1 VSGTT
6 TVRRVGE
13 KRPTGGSASPLRRY
27 LLPIVLIALALVFP
41 FVDNA
46 LGTELLF
53 TVITIAI
60 FVMLALGLNIVVG
73 FAGLLDLGFVAFY
86 ALGAYVIGWFASS
99 HFSQVSFSFGS
110 TVVSLSGGAVP
121 GIHIS
126 FWLLLILAGAF
137 TALCGIIIGF
147 PTLRL
152 RGDYLAIVTLGFGEI
167 IPRFFQNGDDLGGF
181 NLTNGTIGI
190 KAIDAP
196 GIPFLPDSMPT
207 WQRFSQLDLSPWY
220 YTILALVLI
229 TVLVNVRLQNSKLGR
244 AWISVREDETAAAA
258 MGINPV
264 TTKLWAYALGAVF
277 GGIAGAFYGAFIKN
291 IFPDAFQFNISI
303 LILCMVV
310 LGGMGNIYGVILGAI
325 ALQGV
330 NFYLLPQMNEWVHA
344 IGRAIGN
351 SGLANVDLPQYNF
364 FIFGVILVLMMLLRP
379 EGIIPNRQR
388 QEELHD
394 DDPTTGDALGEPRG

>member
-1 VSGTT
+1 M
-6 TVRRVGE
+6 
-13 KRPTGGSASPLRRY
+13 ALLRKY
-27 LLPIVLIALALVFP
+27 WLPAILIVAAFALP
-41 FVDNA
+41 FVDGA
-46 LGTELLF
+46 LETNLLF
-53 TVITIAI
+53 TAITIAI
-60 FVMLALGLNIVVG
+60 YIMLALGLNIVVG

-86 ALGAYVIGWFASS
+86 ALGAYVVGWLASG
-99 HFSQVSFSFGS
+99 HFNQISFSFLS
-110 TVVSLSGGAVP
+110 TATSLSGGAPP

-126 FWLLLILAGAF
+126 FWLVLLIAGAF
-137 TALCGIIIGF
+137 TGLCGVIIGA

-167 IPRFFQNGDDLGGF
+167 IPRFFQNGDNLGGF

-190 KAIDAP
+190 KAIDSP
-196 GIPFLPDSMPT
+196 GIPFLPDSMLA
-207 WQRFSQLDLSPWY
+207 WQRFGTLDLNPWY
-220 YTILALVLI
+220 YTILVLVLI
-229 TVLVNVRLQNSKLGR
+229 TIYVNIRLRDSRLGR

-291 IFPDAFQFNISI
+291 IFPDAFSFSISI

-325 ALQGV
+325 LLQGI
-330 NFYLLPQMNEWVHA
+330 NFYLLPQMNTWAHQ
-344 IGRAIGN
+344 IGDAVG
-351 SGLANVDLPQYNF
+351 SAALSNVDLPRYNF
-364 FIFGVILVLMMLLRP
+364 FLFGILLVAMMLLRP

-388 QEELHD
+388 AEELHED
-394 DDPTTGDALGEPRG
+394 ESAGGAMGGTAGA

>member
-1 VSGTT
+1 M
-6 TVRRVGE
+6 
-13 KRPTGGSASPLRRY
+13 ALLRRY
-27 LLPIVLIALALVFP
+27 GLPAVLILAALVLP
-41 FVDNA
+41 FADAA
-46 LGTELLF
+46 LGTNLLF
-53 TVITIAI
+53 TAITIAI
-60 FVMLALGLNIVVG
+60 FIMLALGLNIVVG

-86 ALGAYVIGWFASS
+86 ALGAYVVGWLASG
-99 HFSQVSFSFGS
+99 HFNQVSFSLFS
-110 TVVSLSGGAVP
+110 TAQSLSGGEVP

-126 FWLLLILAGAF
+126 FWLLLIIAGAF
-137 TALCGIIIGF
+137 TALCGVIIGA

-167 IPRFFQNGDDLGGF
+167 IPRVFQNGDNLGGF

-190 KAIDAP
+190 KAIDSP
-196 GIPFLPDSMPT
+196 GLPFVPDSMSS
-207 WQRFSQLDLSPWY
+207 WQRFGTLDLNPWY
-220 YTILALVLI
+220 YTILVLVLI
-229 TVLVNVRLQNSKLGR
+229 TVYVNVRLRDSRLGR

-291 IFPDAFQFNISI
+291 IFPDAFSFSISI

-325 ALQGV
+325 LLQGI
-330 NFYLLPQMNEWVHA
+330 NFYLLPQMNIWVHA
-344 IGRAIGN
+344 IGDAVG
-351 SGLANVDLPQYNF
+351 SAALSTVDLPRYNF
-364 FIFGVILVLMMLLRP
+364 FLFGVLLVLMMLLRP

-394 DDPTTGDALGEPRG
+394 EDPTSGDAMAGQASA

>member
-1 VSGTT
+1 VARY
-6 TVRRVGE
+6 RRF
-13 KRPTGGSASPLRRY
+13 
-27 LLPIVLIALALVFP
+27 LLPAVLILLAVLLP
-41 FVDNA
+41 FIDAA
-46 LGTELLF
+46 LGTDALF
-53 TVITIAI
+53 TAITIAI

-99 HFSQVSFSFGS
+99 HFNGVRFSFGS
-110 TVVSLSGGAVP
+110 TATSLSGQAP
-121 GIHIS
+121 DGIHIS
-126 FWLLLILAGAF
+126 FWILLLLAGAF
-137 TALCGIIIGF
+137 SAICGMIIGF

-190 KAIDAP
+190 KAIDSP
-196 GIPFLPDSMPT
+196 GFPFLPDSLDT
-207 WQRFSQLDLSPWY
+207 WQRFSTLDLNPWY
-220 YTILALVLI
+220 YTILAMVLVTI
-229 TVLVNVRLQNSKLGR
+229 YVNVRLQNSRLGR

-264 TTKLWAYALGAVF
+264 TTKLWAYALGALF
-277 GGIAGAFYGAFIKN
+277 GGFAGAFYGAFIKN
-291 IFPDAFQFNISI
+291 IFPDAFSFNISI

-325 ALQGV
+325 VLQGI
-330 NFYLLPQMNEWVHA
+330 NFYALPQLSTVVHA
-344 IGRAIGN
+344 IGDTIG
-351 SGLANVDLPQYNF
+351 SAAMSNVDLARYNF
-364 FIFGVILVLMMLLRP
+364 FIFGVVLVLMMLLRP

-388 QEELHD
+388 QEELRD
-394 DDPTTGDALGEPRG
+394 DDPGTGDAMGGVRA

>member
-1 VSGTT
+1 VLG
-6 TVRRVGE
+6 RYAL
-13 KRPTGGSASPLRRY
+13 PAS
-27 LLPIVLIALALVFP
+27 LIAAALVLP
-41 FVDNA
+41 FVDRA
-46 LGTELLF
+46 LGTDFLF
-53 TVITIAI
+53 TAI
-60 FVMLALGLNIVVG
+60 VVAVFVLLALGLNIVVG

-86 ALGAYVIGWFASS
+86 ALGAYVCGWLAST
-99 HFSQVSFSFGS
+99 HFRQVSFSLGS
-110 TVVSLSGGAVP
+110 TARSLTGEPLP

-126 FWLLLILAGAF
+126 FWLILIIAAAF
-137 TALCGIIIGF
+137 TALCGVIIGA

-167 IPRFFQNGDDLGGF
+167 IPRFFLNGDNLFGF

-196 GIPFLPDSMPT
+196 GIPFVPFES

-220 YTILALVLI
+220 YTILALVLL
-229 TVLVNVRLQNSKLGR
+229 TVFVNVRLQNSRLGR

-291 IFPDAFQFNISI
+291 IFPTSFSFSISI
-303 LILCMVV
+303 LILCMVI

-325 ALQGV
+325 VLQAI
-330 NFYLLPQMNEWVHA
+330 NRYLLPQLNDLVHA
-344 IGRAIGN
+344 LGDALGSEALSQADI
-351 SGLANVDLPQYNF
+351 PKYNF
-364 FIFGVILVLMMLLRP
+364 LLFGLLLVLVMLLRP
-379 EGIIPNRQR
+379 EGLIPNRQR
-388 QEELHD
+388 AEELHD
-394 DDPTTGDALGEPRG
+394 EDPSTGDAMGGPARA

>member
-1 VSGTT
+1 MARY
-6 TVRRVGE
+6 RRF
-13 KRPTGGSASPLRRY
+13 
-27 LLPIVLIALALVFP
+27 LLPAVLILLAVLLP
-41 FVDNA
+41 FIDAA
-46 LGTELLF
+46 LGTDALF
-53 TVITIAI
+53 TAITIAI

-86 ALGAYVIGWFASS
+86 ALGAYVVGWFASS
-99 HFSQVSFSFGS
+99 HFNQVRFSFGS
-110 TVVSLSGGAVP
+110 TATSLSGEAP
-121 GIHIS
+121 DGIHIS
-126 FWLLLILAGAF
+126 FWVLLLLAGAF
-137 TALCGIIIGF
+137 SAICGMIIGF

-190 KAIDAP
+190 KAIDSP
-196 GIPFLPDSMPT
+196 GFPFLPDSLDT
-207 WQRFSQLDLSPWY
+207 WQRFSTLDLNPWY
-220 YTILALVLI
+220 YTILAMVLVTI
-229 TVLVNVRLQNSKLGR
+229 YVNVRLQNSRLGR

-264 TTKLWAYALGAVF
+264 TTKLWAYALGALF
-277 GGIAGAFYGAFIKN
+277 GGFAGAFYGAFIKN
-291 IFPDAFQFNISI
+291 IFPDAFSFNISI

-325 ALQGV
+325 ALQGI
-330 NFYLLPQMNEWVHA
+330 NFYVLPQLSTVVHGIGDA
-344 IGRAIGN
+344 IGSAAM
-351 SGLANVDLPQYNF
+351 SNVDLARYNF
-364 FIFGVILVLMMLLRP
+364 FIFGVVLVLMMLLRP

-394 DDPTTGDALGEPRG
+394 DDPGTGDAMRGTAGA